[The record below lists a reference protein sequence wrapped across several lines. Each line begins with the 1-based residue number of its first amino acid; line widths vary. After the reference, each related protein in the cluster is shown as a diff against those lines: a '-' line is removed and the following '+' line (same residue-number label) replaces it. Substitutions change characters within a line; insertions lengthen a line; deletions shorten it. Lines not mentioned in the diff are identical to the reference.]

1 MKNSRVE
8 VVAIND
14 LVEIEY
20 LAYMLKYDSTHGRIS
35 DEISVDGQN
44 LVINGKKVRVTS
56 EKDPSKLDW
65 GSVNVDYVIESTGFF
80 LTKELA
86 KGYLTAWLQ
95 RMLLFLR

>member
-44 LVINGKKVRVTS
+44 LVINRKKFGLRVR
-56 EKDPSKLDW
+56 KIHPNW
-65 GSVNVDYVIESTGFF
+65 IGIC
-80 LTKELA
+80 
-86 KGYLTAWLQ
+86 
-95 RMLLFLR
+95 